1 MTTKLDGITTLP
13 KTGDEKFHAGN
24 GSLGYTLKDF
34 WTWSASDLV
43 SNVMRGHL
51 AEFIVAKAISATE
64 IVRNEWAT
72 YDLTTPTGTKIE
84 VKSAAY
90 LQCWPQDDYSI
101 IQFNVEPTKELDLEK
116 GGYRGEKSR
125 HANVYVF
132 ALLTHKEKP
141 TVDPL
146 NVTQW
151 AFYVLPTTVLNE
163 RTRSQHSITLKTLE
177 NLSGGAVNYSQLAE
191 KINSLAGQVS
201 P

>member
-1 MTTKLDGITTLP
+1 MNANLESVTVLP
-13 KTGDEKFHAGN
+13 RKGDEPFHAGN
-24 GSLGYTLKDF
+24 DGLGFSVKDF

-64 IVRNEWAT
+64 VVRNEWAT
-72 YDLTTPTGTKIE
+72 YDLTTPDKTKVE

-90 LQCWPQDDYSI
+90 LQSWSQDDYSI
-101 IQFNVEPTKELDLEK
+101 IQFNVEPAKELDMEK
-116 GGYRGEKSR
+116 GGYRGTPSR
-125 HANVYVF
+125 HADVYVF
-132 ALLTHKEKP
+132 ALLAHKDKL

-151 AFYVLPTTVLNE
+151 EFYVLPTAVLNE

-177 NLSGGAVNYSQLAE
+177 GLSGGSVNYFQLAE
-191 KINSLAGQVS
+191 KINSVKKLG
-201 P
+201 